1 MNENDVVKLSEAG
14 DGTQRY
20 GSLRNKIATEYGVDR
35 SCVHIILDGK
45 RMYDSD
51 KMKHNHK
58 VKIEFAQLSGEG
70 SEIYTKASKQNQ
82 HWKGNPIEVSNAL
95 ETEVSAL
102 PPIGVSSLEDVQLQS
117 TIKEHNHDDGKEIAD
132 FLIPPLFKDINQP
145 SLSEDIDDV
154 SLTSG
159 VGRIPGP
166 ENGNSEEFFVIT
178 ENEGTIKSESE
189 TELRLRKRVEE
200 LSNSCQ
206 QLRKHNFI
214 LQLYDTRIR
223 SRTVELRDIVSR
235 NFHRLK
241 LNPDTLKN
249 VLSSDRINEDDP
261 EKSLRFRDPIRC
273 ESFEVSS
280 SFRDTLDSLA
290 RMTKKW
296 TKEDGKIQQ
305 ALEDDLDLI
314 KSKNKELKFSVKYW
328 KDKSKDSEDRLR
340 GVEKQRDDIKK
351 NLEVGVSSL
360 EDEMKKATRMNEQLS
375 KRLEEQTVALSRT
388 RTENHRYKK
397 QLESLNS
404 SLEVLEGRRR
414 KDKLSMEKNI
424 KTMREEIKRLKVVE
438 DEAKILDNE
447 VADLLAEKSELTKT
461 AQLQWDE
468 NELLKHKIRELQE
481 RMYEEC
487 SAQMNPKTPKTLLM
501 PSPVYC
507 LILLFFAWDEMIRVL
522 TSFCGVCIILPLGG
536 GLFWLNYIDI
546 LRLRSIQMFLNS
558 FDKQIIKACGRLCK
572 QRKLF
577 RQ

>member
-1 MNENDVVKLSEAG
+1 MNENDDVELSDAV
-14 DGTQRY
+14 DGIQRY

-35 SCVHIILDGK
+35 SCVHIILDGQ

-51 KMKHNHK
+51 KMKHDHK
-58 VKIEFAQLSGEG
+58 VKIEFSQPTGED
-70 SEIYTKASKQNQ
+70 SEIFRKASKQKQ
-82 HWKGNPIEVSNAL
+82 HWKGNPIEVSNDL
-95 ETEVSAL
+95 GTKVNVL

-117 TIKEHNHDDGKEIAD
+117 AIKEHNHDDSKEIAD
-132 FLIPPLFKDINQP
+132 FLIPPLFKDISQLP
-145 SLSEDIDDV
+145 SSDDIDDV

-178 ENEGTIKSESE
+178 QNEGTLKSESE

-206 QLRKHNFI
+206 QLRKHNII

-223 SRTVELRDIVSR
+223 SSTVEIRDIVSR
-235 NFHRLK
+235 NFQRLK

-249 VLSSDRINEDDP
+249 VLSSDSINEDDP

-273 ESFEVSS
+273 ESIEVSS

-296 TKEDGKIQQ
+296 TKEDSKIQQ
-305 ALEDDLDLI
+305 TVDDLDLV

-340 GVEKQRDDIKK
+340 GIEKQRDDIKK
-351 NLEVGVSSL
+351 NLEASVNSL
-360 EDEMKKATRMNEQLS
+360 EDQIKKATHLNEQLG
-375 KRLEEQTVALSRT
+375 KRLEEQTAALSRIT
-388 RTENHRYKK
+388 SENHQYKK
-397 QLESLNS
+397 QLESLNT
-404 SLEVLEGRRR
+404 SLEALEGRRK
-414 KDKLSMEKNI
+414 KDKLSIEKNI
-424 KTMREEIKRLKVVE
+424 KIMREKSERLKVVE
-438 DEAKILDNE
+438 DETKILDNE

-468 NELLKHKIRELQE
+468 NDLLKNKIRELQE
-481 RMYEEC
+481 RMYEGF
-487 SAQMNPKTPKTLLM
+487 SAKKNPKTPKTLQM

-522 TSFCGVCIILPLGG
+522 TSFSGVCIILPFGG
-536 GLFWLNYIDI
+536 GLFWLNYIDV
-546 LRLRSIQMFLNS
+546 LRLGRIQMFLDS
-558 FDKQIIKACGRLCK
+558 FDKLIIKVCGRLCK